1 MSKVTLCITRSIRW
15 PLRSTYAFYGK
26 KTITKEMLYTYAMPV
41 NALKML
47 IEEIEQGEDLFEENE
62 KDRMGLLY
70 KIGLKARGKEKRCNL
85 KKWRRKA

>member
-1 MSKVTLCITRSIRW
+1 MHRDTQGLAHTLFRDAIYNRR
-15 PLRSTYAFYGK
+15 

-62 KDRMGLLY
+62 QDRIDLLY
-70 KIGLKARGKEKRCNL
+70 KIGLRARDKERNVKKMQL